1 MEIRK
6 VKSRDYD
13 EISKLIKE
21 TFSNT
26 TNGYG
31 SEAELVEKIRE
42 SDYYIDEL
50 EVVAIEDNSIIGHGL
65 LSEVDIIDGHHKHKG
80 LVLAPLEVNTRYQK
94 KGIGTAILNEL
105 EKRAKGYKLSF
116 ISILGHPS
124 YYSKFGYIPAS
135 KFHITAPFSV
145 PDEAFM
151 IKAINNQTLDNI
163 SGMIKYSEAFN

>member
-6 VKSRDYD
+6 IERGDYD

-31 SEAELVEKIRE
+31 NEAELVEKIRE
-42 SDYYIDEL
+42 SNYYIEEL
-50 EVVAIEDNSIIGHGL
+50 EVVAIEDKSIIGHGL
-65 LSEVDIIDGHHKHKG
+65 LSEVAIINGRHKYKG
-80 LVLAPLEVNTRYQK
+80 LVLAPLEVSTRHQK
-94 KGIGTAILNEL
+94 KGIGTVVLKEL
-105 EKRAKGYKLSF
+105 EKRARGYNYSF

-124 YYSKFGYIPAS
+124 YYAKFGYIPAS
-135 KFHITAPFSV
+135 KFDITAPFSV

-151 IKAINNQTLDNI
+151 IKAINDQTLNNI
-163 SGMIKYSEAFN
+163 SGMIKYPEAFN